1 MFLEKGIN
9 ILNFQPFLKHNQ
21 SFFLRMQL
29 QEAKDKFIQCW
40 GTLGSSWG
48 INRTMAQIHSLLLI
62 SKETLCAEEIMSALN
77 ISRGNANMNLRALI
91 DWGLVRKEHKPG
103 ERKEYFVAEKDIWE
117 VTRRIMAER
126 KKRELEPVIRVLDE
140 VSRVEGGKND
150 EEVQEFREV
159 VMTLKEFVAK
169 LDRLSDLVSRSDR
182 NWFYRT
188 LMKVLG

>member
-1 MFLEKGIN
+1 
-9 ILNFQPFLKHNQ
+9 
-21 SFFLRMQL
+21 MQL
-29 QEAKDKFIQCW
+29 QEARERFIQCW

-62 SKETLCAEEIMSALN
+62 SSEPLSAEEVMSSLN

-103 ERKEYFVAEKDIWE
+103 ERKEFFVAEKDIWE

-140 VSRVEGGKND
+140 VSRVEGDRND
-150 EEVQEFREV
+150 QEVQEFKEM
-159 VMTLKEFVAK
+159 VMTIKEFVAK

-188 LMKVLG
+188 LMKVLR